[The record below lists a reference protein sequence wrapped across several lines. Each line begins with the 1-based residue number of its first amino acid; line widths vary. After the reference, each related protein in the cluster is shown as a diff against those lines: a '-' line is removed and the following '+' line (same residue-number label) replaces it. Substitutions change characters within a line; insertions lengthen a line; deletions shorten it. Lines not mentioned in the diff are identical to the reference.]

1 MKRQKTNYAHM
12 TSMMKKLD
20 NQLKKEELERKERRV
35 KKADSKEKETHNEY

>member
-20 NQLKKEELERKERRV
+20 NQLKKEELERKERRA
-35 KKADSKEKETHNEY
+35 KKNDSKTKEAQDEH